1 MSIDQ
6 ISEKQIKEYIDGIL
20 SGDRR
25 ILAKS
30 ITLIESTLKAHQEA
44 ARKILDRIL
53 PFTGKAVR
61 LGITG
66 LPGAGKSTFIESFG
80 KMLTARGHR
89 VAVLAVDP
97 SSPRTGGSIM
107 ADKTRM
113 EKLAVDPNAFIR
125 PSASGGTLG
134 GVARKTRETML
145 ICEAAGFDWIIVET
159 VGVGQS
165 EVTVATMVDFFLVL
179 MIAGAGDEL
188 QGIKKGVLELADALA
203 INKADGDNI
212 ERAKAARQ
220 QYEIAFHLI
229 NPPTR
234 IWTPPVLTCS
244 ALTMEGLDRILDVI
258 LTHRRKMTEH
268 GELERKR
275 KAQNLEWFWSLVR
288 EGLELWFFQ
297 DEEVKKNLMSLIKD
311 IEEGTVSPTSA
322 AEHILS
328 RLRHISS

>member
-1 MSIDQ
+1 VKTSWLTD
-6 ISEKQIKEYIDGIL
+6 KEIQGYIEGIT

-25 ILAKS
+25 VLAKA
-30 ITLIESTLKAHQEA
+30 ITLVESILPAHQEA

-53 PFTGKAVR
+53 PYTGKAVR

-80 KMLTARGHR
+80 KMLTAQGHR

-97 SSPRTGGSIM
+97 SSPKTGGSIM

-113 EKLAVDPNAFIR
+113 EKLATDPNAFIR

-145 ICEAAGFDWIIVET
+145 VCEAAGFDWVMVET

-165 EVTVATMVDFFLVL
+165 EVTVASMVDFFLVL

-188 QGIKKGVLELADALA
+188 QGIKKGVLELADAIA
-203 INKADGDNI
+203 INKADGDNVQ
-212 ERAKAARQ
+212 RAQAARQ

-234 IWTPPVLTCS
+234 IWTPPVITCS
-244 ALTMEGLDRILDVI
+244 ALTGSGLQKILDLI
-258 LTHRRKMTEH
+258 LKHRQIMTES
-268 GELERKR
+268 GELEKKR
-275 KAQNLEWFWSLVR
+275 RNQNLEWFWSLVR

-297 DEEVKKNLMSLIKD
+297 DSLVKKAVSRMLEEVEK
-311 IEEGTVSPTSA
+311 GARSPTSA
-322 AEHILS
+322 AEEILTHLKEIPS
-328 RLRHISS
+328 

>member
-1 MSIDQ
+1 VKSNWLSD
-6 ISEKQIKEYIDGIL
+6 SEIKGYIDGIL
-20 SGDRR
+20 AGDRR
-25 ILAKS
+25 ILAKA
-30 ITLIESTLKAHQEA
+30 ITLVESTLPAHQEA
-44 ARKILDRIL
+44 ARKILDSIL
-53 PFTGKAVR
+53 PHTGKAVR

-80 KMLTARGHR
+80 KILTNQGHR

-97 SSPRTGGSIM
+97 SSPKTGGSIM

-125 PSASGGTLG
+125 PSASGGALG

-145 ICEAAGFDWIIVET
+145 ICEAAGFDWVMVET

-165 EVTVATMVDFFLVL
+165 EVTVASMVDFFLVL

-188 QGIKKGVLELADALA
+188 QGIKKGVLELADAIA
-203 INKADGDNI
+203 INKADGDNV
-212 ERAKAARQ
+212 ERARAARQ

-244 ALTMEGLDRILDVI
+244 ALTTEGLDTILEVI
-258 LTHRRKMTEH
+258 LTHRKKMSEI
-268 GELERKR
+268 GEWERKR
-275 KAQNLEWFWSLVR
+275 RNQNLEWFWSLIR
-288 EGLELWFFQ
+288 EGLEMWFFQ
-297 DEEVKKNLMSLIKD
+297 DEEVKKSLSMFLKD
-311 IEEGTVSPTSA
+311 IESGLISPTSA
-322 AEHILS
+322 AEQILS
-328 RLRHISS
+328 RLGHIPS